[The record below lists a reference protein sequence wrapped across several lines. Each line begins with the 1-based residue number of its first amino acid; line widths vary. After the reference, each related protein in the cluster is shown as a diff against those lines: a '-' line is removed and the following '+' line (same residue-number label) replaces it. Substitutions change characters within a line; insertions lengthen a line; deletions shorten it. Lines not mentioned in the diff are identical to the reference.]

1 MSYAIEH
8 LSLNVELTTRES
20 LHPWGRPIWSIKKI
34 GADESENTLAIL
46 TDDNSSRFSLP
57 VELHQ
62 LHCESYYQN
71 LISAAPKIYLI
82 CHVNESERLIPHIL
96 TVDYD
101 EANSYMESDEMVLM
115 APLSEPLCLWL
126 ERFVIEHYTPEQRK
140 KRQRKKWH
148 DGAKS

>member
-8 LSLNVELTTRES
+8 LSLNVELTSRES

-34 GADESENTLAIL
+34 QVDEDTPAVQLK
-46 TDDNSSRFSLP
+46 DNSSRFSLP

-62 LHCESYYQN
+62 LHCEAYYQN

-82 CHVNESERLIPHIL
+82 CHVNESQIVIPHIL

-101 EANSYMESDEMVLM
+101 EANSYMESDETVLT
-115 APLSEPLCLWL
+115 APLPQPLCLWL

-140 KRQRKKWH
+140 KRRRKKWH
-148 DGAKS
+148 GSGGGT